1 VTGGYYTGIDGWE
14 FSIEGYYKGMK
25 NVLEYKDGV
34 SFLGSSTGWEDK
46 VEMGHGRS
54 MGVEFMAQKTIG
66 KTTGWLAYTL
76 AKSDRKFATGGINNG
91 ERFPYKYDRRHNID
105 LTLNHRFNERI
116 DVSASWIFTTGGT
129 TTIPTELTGIIR
141 PGDNDSSIEEGDYV
155 KHRNNY
161 RLPATHRLN
170 VGVNFSK
177 KTKHGMRIWNVS
189 IYNVY
194 NAMNPT
200 LIYRTYKKTEYTQ
213 GEQAQGNRIPVIRKF
228 TLLPCIPSFSYTYKF

>member
-1 VTGGYYTGIDGWE
+1 MAGI
-14 FSIEGYYKGMK
+14 YP
-25 NVLEYKDGV
+25 
-34 SFLGSSTGWEDK
+34 
-46 VEMGHGRS
+46 
-54 MGVEFMAQKTIG
+54 
-66 KTTGWLAYTL
+66 

-170 VGVNFSK
+170 VGSTSARRLNMACAS
-177 KTKHGMRIWNVS
+177 GMSAYI
-189 IYNVY
+189 
-194 NAMNPT
+194 M
-200 LIYRTYKKTEYTQ
+200 YTM
-213 GEQAQGNRIPVIRKF
+213 P
-228 TLLPCIPSFSYTYKF
+228 